1 MRHSS
6 RFLILPGLVMS
17 LLLSHSTTLLADVAK
32 PLSDSKNP
40 THQAWSFDKHLKID
54 PLNISGVVVSGDFIA
69 LATDEGS
76 SIELYRKRNGVW
88 HAYKVVPLSDSVDEL
103 DLEGLA
109 WQAPYLY
116 ATGSYGLKRKKLKDD
131 LNQKDNLKRL
141 QPIELETSRQQLFRI
156 ELDNDF
162 NPKEI
167 QTLSLADIVKDDPI
181 LKPFSGLP
189 SKENGVDIEGLAVS
203 PQGELILGLRG
214 PLLRGNLVPLLRVT
228 LAKKS
233 FKVKEVTP
241 LYLELQGRGIRG
253 LSETPNGYLV
263 LAGATGD
270 QPLPYQV
277 YHWSGEN
284 GLPGTDRKANTL
296 RHLCEL
302 PEGAG
307 KPEGIQF
314 LAQAAQHIEFLI
326 VQDGLKDGQP
336 TAFSCAM

>member
-1 MRHSS
+1 MPHPS
-6 RFLILPGLVMS
+6 RFLILPGLVMG
-17 LLLSHSTTLLADVAK
+17 LLLSQPSTLLADVAK
-32 PLSDSKNP
+32 PLNN
-40 THQAWSFDKHLKID
+40 QAWSFEKHLKID
-54 PLNISGVVVSGDFIA
+54 PLNISGVVVSGDFMA
-69 LATDEGS
+69 LATDEGNA
-76 SIELYRKRNGVW
+76 IELYRQRNGQW
-88 HAYKVVPLSDSVDEL
+88 QAYKVLPLKSSIDEL

-141 QPIELETSRQQLFRI
+141 TPIELEASRQQLFRI
-156 ELDNDF
+156 ELDQDF
-162 NPKEI
+162 NPKDI
-167 QTLSLADIVKDDPI
+167 QVLSLADIIKDDPI
-181 LKPFSGLP
+181 LKPFSDLP
-189 SKENGVDIEGLAVS
+189 SKENGVDIEGLAIDTDG
-203 PQGELILGLRG
+203 QLILGLRG
-214 PLLRGNLVPLLRVT
+214 PVLRGNIVPLLKIK

-241 LYLELQGRGIRG
+241 VYLELQGRGIRG
-253 LSETPNGYLV
+253 LSETPNGFLV

-277 YHWSGEN
+277 YVWSGEN
-284 GLPGTDRKANTL
+284 GLEGTDRKANTV
-296 RHLCEL
+296 RHVCEL

-314 LAQAAQHIEFLI
+314 LQQTAQQIEFLI

-336 TAFSCAM
+336 TAFSCAL